1 MNRLTILTIML
12 LAIEQILINIRI
24 DSYQKEQMKVNQYFY
39 NYITN
44 ECEVNDEN
52 RK

>member
-1 MNRLTILTIML
+1 MNRLTS
-12 LAIEQILINIRI
+12 LAIIFLAIGQILINIKI
-24 DSYQKEQMKVNQYFY
+24 NSYQKEQMKVNQYFY
-39 NYITN
+39 NNITN

>member
-1 MNRLTILTIML
+1 MNRLTS
-12 LAIEQILINIRI
+12 LAIIFLALGQILINIKMNL
-24 DSYQKEQMKVNQYFY
+24 YQKEQMKVNQCFY
-39 NYITN
+39 NYFIK